1 MNNSWNYYYL
11 FKLLRPRQWTKNLA
25 LFASITFSGQLFNP
39 TAFQQVSFGFVA
51 FCLLSSST
59 YIINDLLD
67 VHKDRL
73 HPFKKNRPI
82 ASGKVSIAQALV
94 ILVITLGSSLIISLY
109 LNWVFFMIAVIYL
122 IVQLLYSL
130 YFKSIAVF
138 DILFIASGY
147 ILRIFAGVSI
157 ANFHISVWLLLTT
170 ISLSLFL
177 ATGKRRSELTLLK
190 GANKAKID
198 EIRKSLSH
206 YSENL
211 LDSFSA
217 IFATST
223 FVFYA
228 MFTFLANP
236 TGLEIQIDVLLPE
249 FLPFELVKR
258 KWLMVTIIPVIY
270 GIMRYLQDIHE
281 KQEGESPDKVL
292 LTDKSLLA
300 SVILWAFLVVFIIY
314 VLGG

>member
-1 MNNSWNYYYL
+1 MHSHPYYL
-11 FKLLRPRQWTKNLA
+11 FKLLRPRQWIKNLA
-25 LFASITFSGQLFNP
+25 LFAAITFSGQLFNYSS
-39 TAFQQVSFGFVA
+39 FWQVTLGFAA

-67 VHKDRL
+67 IHKDRL

-82 ASGKVSIAQALV
+82 ASGRVGINEAFVMLAITLAAALV
-94 ILVITLGSSLIISLY
+94 LSFY

-122 IVQLLYSL
+122 VLQMLYSL
-130 YFKSIAVF
+130 FFKSIAVF

-147 ILRIFAGVSI
+147 ILRILAGASI
-157 ANFHISVWLLLTT
+157 VNFHISVWLLLTT

-177 ATGKRRSELTLLK
+177 ATGKRRSELTLLQGVK
-190 GANKAKID
+190 KIRID

-206 YSENL
+206 YSEPL
-211 LDSFSA
+211 LDSFST

-223 FVFYA
+223 FIFYT

-236 TGLEIQIDVLLPE
+236 AGLQIQIDILLPE
-249 FLPFELVKR
+249 FLPFEFLNR
-258 KWLMVTIIPVIY
+258 KWLMITIIPVIY
-270 GIMRYLQDIHE
+270 GIMKYLQDIYE
-281 KQEGESPDKVL
+281 KKEGESPDKVL
-292 LTDKSLLA
+292 MSDKPLLGA
-300 SVILWAFLVVFIIY
+300 VIAWALLVVFIIY

>member
-1 MNNSWNYYYL
+1 MHSHGYYL
-11 FKLLRPRQWTKNLA
+11 FKLMRPRQWTKNLA
-25 LFASITFSGQLFNP
+25 LFAAITFSGQLFNFNSF
-39 TAFQQVSFGFVA
+39 TLVSLGFIA

-59 YIINDLLD
+59 YIVNDLLD

-73 HPFKKNRPI
+73 HPFKRNRPI
-82 ASGKVSIAQALV
+82 ASGKVSINEALV
-94 ILVITLGSSLIISLY
+94 LLAITLGTALALSFY
-109 LNWVFFMIAVIYL
+109 LNWVFFLIAVFYL
-122 IVQLLYSL
+122 ILQMLYSL
-130 YFKSIAVF
+130 FFKSIAVF

-147 ILRIFAGVSI
+147 ILRILAGASI

-170 ISLSLFL
+170 VSLSLFL
-177 ATGKRRSELTLLK
+177 ATGKRRSELTLLQGFK
-190 GANKAKID
+190 KVKID

-206 YSENL
+206 YSEPL

-236 TGLEIQIDVLLPE
+236 SGLQIQIDVLLPE
-249 FLPFELVKR
+249 FLPLEVLNR
-258 KWLMVTIIPVIY
+258 KWLMITIIPVIY
-270 GIMRYLQDIHE
+270 GIMRYLQDIYE
-281 KQEGESPDKVL
+281 KREGESPDKVL
-292 LTDKSLLA
+292 LTDRSLLGA
-300 SVILWAFLVVFIIY
+300 VIAWAVLVIFIIY

>member
-1 MNNSWNYYYL
+1 MNMNSHLYAV
-11 FKLLRPRQWTKNLA
+11 FKLLRPRQWIKNLA
-25 LFASITFSGQLFNP
+25 LFAAITFSGQLFDSTSFWQVI
-39 TAFQQVSFGFVA
+39 TAFIA

-59 YIINDLLD
+59 YIVNDLLD

-82 ASGKVSIAQALV
+82 ASKKVSVFEAII
-94 ILVITLGSSLIISLY
+94 ILAITLSTALFISFSLGFVFFVLALLY
-109 LNWVFFMIAVIYL
+109 LL
-122 IVQLLYSL
+122 LQLLYSL
-130 YFKSIAVF
+130 IFKSIAIF

-147 ILRIFAGVSI
+147 ILRILAGASI
-157 ANFHISVWLLLTT
+157 SNFHISVWLLLTT

-177 ATGKRRSELTLLK
+177 ATGKRRSELTLLQ
-190 GANKAKID
+190 GAKNIRVD

-206 YSENL
+206 YSEPL
-211 LDSFSA
+211 LGSFSA

-236 TGLEIQIDVLLPE
+236 SGLEIQIDVLLPE
-249 FLPFELVKR
+249 FLPFELLKR
-258 KWLMVTIIPVIY
+258 KWLMITIIPVIY
-270 GIMRYLQDIHE
+270 GIMRYLQDIYE
-281 KQEGESPDKVL
+281 KKEGESPDRVL
-292 LTDKSLLA
+292 LSDKSLLGA
-300 SVILWAFLVVFIIY
+300 VISWALLVIFIIY